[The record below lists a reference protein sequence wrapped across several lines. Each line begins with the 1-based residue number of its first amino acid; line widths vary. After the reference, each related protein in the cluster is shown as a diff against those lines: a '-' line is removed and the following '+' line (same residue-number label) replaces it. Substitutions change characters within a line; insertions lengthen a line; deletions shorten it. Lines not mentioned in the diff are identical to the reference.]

1 MEKFLFEGA
10 EFNALKDET
19 VLDCLLREGVK
30 VTNSCKSGIC
40 HSCILKSTSTLDDI
54 SQKGL
59 SRSKK
64 DAGFFLSCQQKVV
77 PDLEVFM
84 PDSSALLV
92 EGRITSQERIT
103 DSVVILKIQTL
114 KDYPFKAGQFTNII
128 REDGVC
134 RSYSIASQ
142 TGDQEL
148 EFHIRK
154 VPGGKLSNWLYDEN
168 LTNKA
173 INLSESLGECCL
185 NDEMNGRN
193 LLLIGVGT
201 GLAPLYGVLKD
212 SISSGKMGSI
222 KLFHGGLTTD
232 SLYMVENLKTIEQK
246 FDFFSYHP
254 VFLKGNDKEGFHKGN
269 LVDLIKELKFDKSNT
284 IVMICGDPVLVKNIK
299 QAVFLSGVPSK
310 YILSDPFISHSPNEK
325 K

>member
-1 MEKFLFEGA
+1 METFLFEGI
-10 EFNALKDET
+10 EYSALNDET
-19 VLDCLLREGVK
+19 VLDCLIREGVK

-40 HSCILKSTSTLDDI
+40 HSCILKSTSNLDEI

-59 SRSKK
+59 SSSKK
-64 DAGFFLSCQQKVV
+64 EAGFFLSCQQKVV

-84 PDSSALLV
+84 PDSSTLFV

-103 DSVVILKIQTL
+103 DSVVVLKIQTL
-114 KDYPFKAGQFTNII
+114 NDYPFKAGQFTNII

-154 VPGGKLSNWLYDEN
+154 VPGGELSNWLYDED
-168 LTNKA
+168 LTNKK
-173 INLSESLGECCL
+173 IKLSEPLGECCL
-185 NDEMNGRN
+185 NDEMNGQD

-212 SISSGKMGSI
+212 SVSNGEMGNI
-222 KLFHGGLTTD
+222 KLFHGGLTVD
-232 SLYMVENLKTIEQK
+232 SLYMVENLKTIEKK

-254 VFLKGNDKEGFHKGN
+254 VFLKGEDKEGFLKGN
-269 LVDLIKELKFDKSNT
+269 LVDLIKELNFDKKNT
-284 IVMICGDPVLVKNIK
+284 IVMICGDPILVKSIK
-299 QAVFLSGVPSK
+299 QTVFLSGVPSK
-310 YILSDPFISHSPNEK
+310 NILSDPFISHSSNEK